1 MKMKTY
7 QADTMQEALTKVK
20 DEMGPDAV
28 ILKSR
33 KSTRKVNGRMQP
45 CFEVTAALEGD
56 GAPARAPS
64 AADRSPAQA
73 PGATLGAIAGA
84 IGRAARQAG
93 PAQPALPAYPGDR
106 PGANEGRADDGAS
119 RSASGAD
126 RRSPARAA
134 MPGVP
139 ERRGA
144 AGGTPAPA
152 DWRQGRIPDS
162 DRTYDWRGS
171 LRRVDE
177 DGKPSE
183 GRPGAGRGDA
193 RAEEVG
199 RPDDGGRPA
208 DGLLELLRSEL
219 REMKDKVDMPTREI
233 QVLKKEIKAM
243 IDSVA
248 SRPAPSQAMADFAS
262 PGALPQDLRALH
274 ASLLELDLDAD
285 LAAEL
290 AYASRQAPL
299 LEAMAARIRTTGG
312 VRLRTGKPAV
322 VALVGP
328 TGAGKTTTLCKLAA
342 LAKMQQGKRVGILS
356 ADNFRMG
363 AGEQLELFGR
373 TAGIPVRP
381 LFSVADV
388 GPALKEF
395 AGCDLLLMDTAGRSH
410 SHPEAW
416 VELQNLL
423 RAVKADEIHL
433 ALSTTTR
440 MRELIH
446 QAGLYGNLCRLAPA
460 CGVIFTKLD
469 ECVTLG
475 CLYNLAR
482 RLDAPVSYLCDG
494 QVIPDHISLATPRAV
509 AARVLD
515 AGRQAAEAMRT
526 AAPAAVAG

>member
-1 MKMKTY
+1 
-7 QADTMQEALTKVK
+7 
-20 DEMGPDAV
+20 
-28 ILKSR
+28 
-33 KSTRKVNGRMQP
+33 
-45 CFEVTAALEGD
+45 
-56 GAPARAPS
+56 
-64 AADRSPAQA
+64 
-73 PGATLGAIAGA
+73 
-84 IGRAARQAG
+84 
-93 PAQPALPAYPGDR
+93 
-106 PGANEGRADDGAS
+106 
-119 RSASGAD
+119 
-126 RRSPARAA
+126 
-134 MPGVP
+134 
-139 ERRGA
+139 
-144 AGGTPAPA
+144 
-152 DWRQGRIPDS
+152 
-162 DRTYDWRGS
+162 
-171 LRRVDE
+171 
-177 DGKPSE
+177 
-183 GRPGAGRGDA
+183 
-193 RAEEVG
+193 
-199 RPDDGGRPA
+199 
-208 DGLLELLRSEL
+208 
-219 REMKDKVDMPTREI
+219 MKDRVDMPTREI

-248 SRPAPSQAMADFAS
+248 ARPAPAPAMADFAS

-290 AYASRQAPL
+290 AYASRQTPL
-299 LEAMAARIRTTGG
+299 PEAMAARIRTTGG
-312 VRLRTGKPAV
+312 VRLRPGKPSV
-322 VALVGP
+322 VAMVGP

-342 LAKMQQGKRVGILS
+342 LARMQQGKRVGILS

-395 AGCDLLLMDTAGRSH
+395 SGCDLILMDTAGRSH

-440 MRELIH
+440 MRELVH

-460 CGVIFTKLD
+460 CGVVFTKLD
-469 ECVTLG
+469 ECVSLG

-494 QVIPDHISLATPRAV
+494 QVIPDHIALATPRAV

-526 AAPAAVAG
+526 AAPATVPG

>member
-1 MKMKTY
+1 MKTY

-33 KSTRKVNGRMQP
+33 KSTRRVNGRMQP

-56 GAPARAPS
+56 GAPARAPAS
-64 AADRSPAQA
+64 ADRAPAQA

-84 IGRAARQAG
+84 IGRAARQA
-93 PAQPALPAYPGDR
+93 QPALPAYPGNG
-106 PGANEGRADDGAS
+106 PGADEGRADG
-119 RSASGAD
+119 SATRTPADTRAD
-126 RRSPARAA
+126 RRSPARATL
-134 MPGVP
+134 PGVP
-139 ERRGA
+139 ERRGGA
-144 AGGTPAPA
+144 DGASASA

-177 DGKPSE
+177 EGNPSE
-183 GRPGAGRGDA
+183 GRPAAGRASAGAGDGGHPA
-193 RAEEVG
+193 
-199 RPDDGGRPA
+199 DGGRPQ

-248 SRPAPSQAMADFAS
+248 GRSGPPQAMADFAS

-299 LEAMAARIRTTGG
+299 AEAMAARIRTTGG
-312 VRLRTGKPAV
+312 VRLRPGKPAV

-410 SHPEAW
+410 AHPEAW

-440 MRELIH
+440 MRELVH